1 MGLFKKRAI
10 AYIADF
16 FVVSAIMWILA
27 YICYFFVNYY
37 NMFQVY
43 QYFIF
48 LMPVLGIIYFT
59 VMEKQ
64 IGATVGKR
72 LMFIEVKSTR
82 ANKYGR
88 YYDDRRIS
96 YKQAFIRS
104 ISKIYW
110 MPIILDIILGKIS
123 GGDRILNKISRTEVV
138 YEDEENYY

>member
-1 MGLFKKRAI
+1 MGLFQKRII

-27 YICYFFVNYY
+27 YICYFLVNYY

-88 YYDDRRIS
+88 YYGDRGIS
-96 YKQAFIRS
+96 YKQAFVRS

-110 MPIILDIILGKIS
+110 VPIILDILLGKLS
-123 GGDRILNKISRTEVV
+123 GGDRILDKISRTEVV
-138 YEDEENYY
+138 YEDEENYQ